1 MNLLGSMDTTFR
13 MLYPFHI
20 GVVPADSCY
29 NFSKI
34 ARVTIVPMSVPVS
47 VSVLPTLSS
56 SIWSINFVYIKSCS
70 GSYSFLLNVLNLYH
84 FWLNVHLQ
92 IFTDL
97 KAQILASQVSF
108 VSSLNAVATT
118 NVLCRK
124 FLSVELPMNLSKKF
138 YQTNCSVNNKDKTY
152 QNNNKDNKKSCS
164 SNFRSQVNEK
174 WNQLSESA
182 QIYGFYL
189 KLYNAK

>member
-1 MNLLGSMDTTFR
+1 MDTTFR

-34 ARVTIVPMSVPVS
+34 ARVTIIPMSVPVS

-84 FWLNVHLQ
+84 FWLNIHLQ

-124 FLSVELPMNLSKKF
+124 FLSVELPMNYQKSFIKQIVQLIIKIKHIKIIIKITRKVVAQTLGHRSMKNEINYRKVHKF
-138 YQTNCSVNNKDKTY
+138 MA
-152 QNNNKDNKKSCS
+152 
-164 SNFRSQVNEK
+164 F
-174 WNQLSESA
+174 
-182 QIYGFYL
+182 I
-189 KLYNAK
+189 